1 MEVKRGRKRKE
12 KEKRRTSPGRKMEV
26 MGIGGG
32 WRGEKN
38 QGRKAKRRE
47 SFLQVLV

>member
-1 MEVKRGRKRKE
+1 MKRGRKRKE
-12 KEKRRTSPGRKMEV
+12 KEKEEDVPREKNGGDGDWRRME
-26 MGIGGG
+26 
-32 WRGEKN
+32 RRKN